1 MRSIKYAVCL
11 LSLCSAMTASAVV
24 ESLSLDLTSMAQPM
38 VVPAWMAEVTTDG
51 VVTEAG
57 LPLPFDSGLT
67 IVVDRAT
74 APCRLAFTVEG
85 TSAQPLLLN
94 GYAVSGEGEDETLTL
109 CASCQLPFQEAVT
122 LDFSEEAWATASM
135 FVLLPQQEAVLTAL
149 ALAWET
155 EDLPETEEADADGSG
170 LDDGV
175 GDAASGPEVVWV
187 EATSPSRACPVEGE
201 ATVLMPTDHVTL
213 RASAFYPFASK
224 TFGVAAVAY
233 GTSRTDEGALRFRGS
248 DARVVLGQPAALD
261 FGDEAPCAVSA
272 WIRPEKK
279 DGVRNIVAR
288 GFISSPKRELY
299 LRFRNGNLQF
309 GWWCDWGEA
318 AAQAPY
324 TPALGTWTHVMGVFD
339 GSAYILYINGQEVA
353 RKTSNLK
360 PVSFNGDWAIGRHA
374 TSAQRF
380 FYGDIAEVSF
390 YKGNVSPE
398 AVALLAQS
406 RAQGI
411 SEASVRGIW
420 LHGDQFVVL
429 ADTTPPELDVPD
441 DKTLPA
447 PQDDLSVAK
456 HGTATATDAASAE
469 VVVTPVDEG
478 PAFVTQ
484 ADGTVRYRL
493 VRHWVAEDASG
504 LETVSDQTLD
514 LSDTVPP
521 VLTLPANVA
530 VTQRQGIAPEVT
542 GMAAATDNSGMEP
555 AVSWHDV
562 DDSSL
567 GLSLRWQTTEPVA
580 LSSTEKTGLLLG
592 SKGALNATRPY
603 TLLARI
609 KPSAVMKTS
618 GGDHT
623 IIAKEY
629 VGGKEIIFR
638 VEKGK
643 YQFGFN
649 FGSNQVASM
658 AIPDEDFGA
667 WVTLVG
673 VYDGRLLHLYRNG
686 TVIAQTTPAQRPVDY
701 EGDWAV
707 GYNPAF
713 PNRQFLGEIGQTM
726 GWQRALSAREVAVAT
741 ALAET
746 DDVVIEA
753 FETVSTLS
761 QGLVRQETDTLEVS
775 ANEGGLLLGN
785 TDFLDETQPY
795 TVSAVICPDIAM
807 KTSGGDHTIVSK
819 GHVGG
824 KEVIFRIE
832 KGKYQFGFNNSGNRI
847 VSVAVPEE
855 DFGNWVTLTG
865 TVEGRT
871 IRLYRNGSL
880 LAQKT
885 VMVAP
890 AAYTAAW
897 AIGYNPTVAG
907 RRFIGKIRDVA
918 VWARALSAEE
928 CWRLGM
934 LSHEAFAALAEP
946 ADQGRLRT
954 VVRAWTATDP
964 FGNVASGSQTLT
976 VSGAYADPD
985 GDGLC
990 DVLEMEAL
998 GTDPDA
1004 ADTDGD
1010 TLSDGEEVFL
1020 HGTSPL
1026 LADTDGDRLP
1036 DPWEL
1041 RYGFD
1046 PLREGETFLDPDAD
1060 GLANVSEWQAGTNPL
1075 VADTD
1080 GDGLNDGM
1088 ETLSAHS
1095 DPLTADIDVSAPTQR
1110 GEEAQ
1115 GAAFVGATGT
1125 WGVSGALVHARE
1137 RSGSLTY
1144 RLSVPSPPP
1153 QALAVRVEQHNELTD
1168 QETFDLSLKIDGLFI
1183 ARFPVSAPKGTPT
1196 EALFFLPVLEPGEHT
1211 FTLAWHNWRA
1221 NSFVAVHGLRFLDF
1235 GGPDADGNGQ
1245 PDWQDARTENA
1256 TAVEPL
1262 PETSL
1267 VSPVCIEGSDLW
1279 RDVLE
1284 IRAVY
1289 PETDAEGAP
1298 VEALVPVTET
1308 IGEGFYADIPLS
1320 PSGEAVTLTLDDRR
1334 QVHSF
1339 PVAWEAFDVTAG
1351 LTEEAPLAIRV
1362 GDALR
1367 LFGGEGGQSV
1377 LTIQKADLA
1386 ADAWVAVTNL
1396 VSDVAVPYAFET
1408 PGLYRVVSED
1418 PMGGGVKGA
1427 ATVEV
1432 TASRFPQEVIAL
1444 WLGKTRTLAC
1454 PGLSPTAV
1462 LDYDAAMTLSAEPRE
1477 AGGLTLSLDA
1487 RLDRPHGMVSRL
1499 GEEGPVLDAA
1509 QVRPVWGDN
1518 GGYYR
1523 VLQHYADG
1531 SQLTEVVLQLGA
1543 VPPGTRVKLEI
1554 FVAGVTFED
1563 GTRVKWLTAEDFD
1576 EYGVCRLTFIR
1587 GANVKTSVCHRTY
1600 IYQGEV
1606 RLGVN

>member
-299 LRFRNGNLQF
+299 LRFDRGNLQF
-309 GWWCDWGEA
+309 GWWSNWGEA
-318 AAQAPY
+318 VASAPY
-324 TPALGTWTHVMGVFD
+324 TPALGTWAHVMGVFD
-339 GSAYILYINGQEVA
+339 GTAYLLYVNGQEVA
-353 RKTSNLK
+353 RKESPHK
-360 PVSFNGDWAIGRHA
+360 PVSFDGDWAIGRHA
-374 TSAQRF
+374 VNPERF

-390 YKGNVSPE
+390 YKGNVAPE
-398 AVALLAQS
+398 AVTLLAQS
-406 RAQGI
+406 REQGI

-420 LHGDQFVVL
+420 ACGDRLVVL
-429 ADTTPPELDVPD
+429 ADTTPPELDVPAD
-441 DKTLPA
+441 RILSA
-447 PQDDLSVAK
+447 PQGDLSVTM
-456 HGTATATDAASAE
+456 HGTATATDAASDK
-469 VVVTPVDEG
+469 VIVTPVDAG
-478 PAFVTQ
+478 PAFVSLD
-484 ADGTVRYRL
+484 DGTVRSRL

-504 LETVSDQTLD
+504 LETVSDQVLD
-514 LSDTVPP
+514 LTDIVPP
-521 VLTLPANVA
+521 VLTLPEDVA

-542 GMAAATDNSGMEP
+542 GLATATDNSGMAP
-555 AVSWHDV
+555 SVFWCDV
-562 DDSSL
+562 ADSAI
-567 GLSLRWQTTEPVA
+567 GVALRWASAEPLMLSASQPTGRIAGPSA
-580 LSSTEKTGLLLG
+580 LLDE
-592 SKGALNATRPY
+592 TRPY
-603 TLLARI
+603 TLSVTF
-609 KPSAVMKTS
+609 KPEAALRTS
-618 GGDHT
+618 KGDHT
-623 IIAKEY
+623 LIAKEY
-629 VGGKEIIFR
+629 LGGKEVILR

-643 YQFGFN
+643 YQFGYN
-649 FGSNQVASM
+649 TGANQIVSL
-658 AIPDEDFGA
+658 PVPEEDVGA
-667 WVTLVG
+667 WVTLTG
-673 VYDGRLLHLYRNG
+673 VYDGATLRLYRNG
-686 TVIAQTTPAQRPVDY
+686 VLVAEGVPEVAPIAN
-701 EGDWAV
+701 EGRWTV

-713 PNRQFLGEIGQTM
+713 ANRQFLGTIARAAL
-726 GWQRALSAREVAVAT
+726 WQRALSTREVSV
-741 ALAET
+741 LA
-746 DDVVIEA
+746 
-753 FETVSTLS
+753 
-761 QGLVRQETDTLEVS
+761 
-775 ANEGGLLLGN
+775 GGG
-785 TDFLDETQPY
+785 E
-795 TVSAVICPDIAM
+795 S
-807 KTSGGDHTIVSK
+807 
-819 GHVGG
+819 
-824 KEVIFRIE
+824 
-832 KGKYQFGFNNSGNRI
+832 
-847 VSVAVPEE
+847 
-855 DFGNWVTLTG
+855 
-865 TVEGRT
+865 
-871 IRLYRNGSL
+871 
-880 LAQKT
+880 
-885 VMVAP
+885 
-890 AAYTAAW
+890 
-897 AIGYNPTVAG
+897 
-907 RRFIGKIRDVA
+907 
-918 VWARALSAEE
+918 
-928 CWRLGM
+928 
-934 LSHEAFAALAEP
+934 AFAALAEP
-946 ADQGRLRT
+946 VAPGALRT
-954 VVRAWTATDP
+954 VVRKWTAADP
-964 FGNVASGSQTLT
+964 FGNVAAGFQTLT

-985 GDGLC
+985 EDGLC
-990 DVLEMEAL
+990 DVLEVEVY

-1010 TLSDGEEVFL
+1010 TLADGEEVML
-1020 HGTSPL
+1020 HGTDPRT
-1026 LADTDGDRLP
+1026 ADTDGDRLP
-1036 DPWEL
+1036 DAWEL

-1046 PLREGETFLDPDAD
+1046 PRISCETYLDPDGD

-1144 RLSVPSPPP
+1144 RLSVPSPAP
-1153 QALAVRVEQHNELTD
+1153 QALAVRVEQHNELTE
-1168 QETFDLSLKIDGLFI
+1168 QTVFDLSLKVDGLFI

-1262 PETSL
+1262 PETSF
-1267 VSPVCIEGSDLW
+1267 VSPVCVEGSDLW

-1320 PSGEAVTLTLDDRR
+1320 PFGEAVTLTLDDRR

-1351 LTEEAPLAIRV
+1351 LTAEAPLAIRV
-1362 GDALR
+1362 NDALR

-1377 LTIQKADLA
+1377 LTVQKADLA
-1386 ADAWVAVTNL
+1386 ADAWIAVTNV
-1396 VSDVAVPYAFET
+1396 VSNVAVPYTFET

-1444 WLGKTRTLAC
+1444 WLGKARTVAC
-1454 PGLSPTAV
+1454 PDLAQSAV

-1499 GEEGPVLDAA
+1499 GEEGPVLDVA

-1600 IYQGEV
+1600 IYQDEV